1 MKWSEEADDAIKKKV
16 KKKAG
21 AFAGQ
26 KGKTSVE
33 LSDVMELKKS
43 QGLQACQISS
53 ILRNDSQH
61 NVTTVIYYQ
70 LLGLNRVLPCH

>member
-33 LSDVMELKKS
+33 LSDVMELKKNFFPWT
-43 QGLQACQISS
+43 A
-53 ILRNDSQH
+53 
-61 NVTTVIYYQ
+61 
-70 LLGLNRVLPCH
+70 